1 MGRSMILLSDTKVEA
16 MWSCS
21 LSTSLAEQD
30 ILIDFTDIRQQYP
43 AKLSGQVSE
52 CKQ

>member
-16 MWSCS
+16 IWSCS
-21 LSTSLAEQD
+21 LYTSLAEQD
-30 ILIDFTDIRQQYP
+30 ILMMFPDIRQKYP

-52 CKQ
+52 SKQ